1 MKVLHLIHETSF
13 GGVESAAENLRLSL
27 GSGATAPNDAGI
39 RYRVG
44 ALGGAG
50 PDLEV
55 VHADVVGRGVNS
67 PRAALRLLREIRRER
82 PDVLITSLWRVVAL
96 GLAAR
101 VLSPRTRWVVWA
113 HNSRYSNRADALV
126 HRLALAR
133 ADEVWSDS
141 EASWEGLVRPE
152 RARVRADGTHRIIK
166 PEAAPI
172 AEPGAAGR
180 PGPEEL
186 LRLVYWGR
194 LARPKR
200 LDLAIDLVAEL
211 ERTRPGGARLTII
224 GPDAGARAD
233 LVARVERLGL
243 GGSVEFAPAADRA
256 GIAAAA
262 ARAHAFVQL
271 SDFEGFAMSAHE
283 ALALG
288 LVCVVT
294 PVGDLVADTHDGVD
308 SIHHHGDIADTARR
322 LLDVMDDPEEHGRL
336 AAAARAAADG
346 GFVDSF
352 AQACRDLAGRTE

>member
-27 GSGATAPNDAGI
+27 GSGATAPDDAGI

-67 PRAALRLLREIRRER
+67 PRAALRLLREIRRAR
-82 PDVLITSLWRVVAL
+82 PDVLVTSLWRVVAL

-141 EASWEGLVRPE
+141 DATWAGLIRPE
-152 RARVRADGTHRIIK
+152 LARLGSGVPHRIIR

-172 AEPGAAGR
+172 AAPGSIGR
-180 PGPEEL
+180 PARDET
-186 LRLVYWGR
+186 LRLLYWGR
-194 LARPKR
+194 LAPQKR

-211 ERTRPGGARLTII
+211 ARVRPGGAHLTII
-224 GPDAGARAD
+224 GPDAGARDA
-233 LVARVERLGL
+233 LVARVERDRLGEQ
-243 GGSVEFAPAADRA
+243 VTFAPAADRA
-256 GIAAAA
+256 GLAAAA
-262 ARAHAFVQL
+262 ADAHAFVQL
-271 SDFEGFAMSAHE
+271 SDFEGFAMAAHE

-288 LVCVVT
+288 LVCVLT
-294 PVGDLVADTHDGVD
+294 PAGELAADTRDGVD
-308 SIHHHGDIADTARR
+308 SIHHDGDVALTARR
-322 LLDVMDDPEEHGRL
+322 LLAVMDDPDAHARMRE
-336 AAAARAAADG
+336 AAREAADG
-346 GFVDSF
+346 GFVDAF
-352 AQACRDLAGRTE
+352 ADACRAVAEDPA